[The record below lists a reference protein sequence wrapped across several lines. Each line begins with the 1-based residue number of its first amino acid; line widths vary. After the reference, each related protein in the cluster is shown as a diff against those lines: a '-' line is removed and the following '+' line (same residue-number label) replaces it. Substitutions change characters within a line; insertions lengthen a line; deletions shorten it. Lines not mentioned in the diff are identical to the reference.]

1 MIVAETSYWK
11 HTANEQKTLAR
22 TEVLVE
28 RLNYGGWGVRTFS
41 DSKYEYESIF
51 PYENMVNQID
61 YLLQKEKENEIK
73 VISFDF
79 CAMANHLD
87 PW

>member
-1 MIVAETSYWK
+1 MG
-11 HTANEQKTLAR
+11 
-22 TEVLVE
+22 
-28 RLNYGGWGVRTFS
+28 RLNYAGWGVRVFS
-41 DSKYEYESIF
+41 DPKYEYESTL

-79 CAMANHLD
+79 FFCYG
-87 PW
+87 